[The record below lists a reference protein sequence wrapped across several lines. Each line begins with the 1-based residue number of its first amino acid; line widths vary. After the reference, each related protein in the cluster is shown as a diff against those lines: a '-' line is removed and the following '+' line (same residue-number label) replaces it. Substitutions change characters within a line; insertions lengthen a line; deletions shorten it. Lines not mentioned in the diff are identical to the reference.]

1 MEALMEPLVQKI
13 KKGEFFMVNTGAT
26 LYLATKNETVRGWVE
41 CRSVYYDS
49 ARKLKFNTNTDALTV
64 VDPEEDM

>member
-1 MEALMEPLVQKI
+1 
-13 KKGEFFMVNTGAT
+13 
-26 LYLATKNETVRGWVE
+26 VE

>member
-1 MEALMEPLVQKI
+1 
-13 KKGEFFMVNTGAT
+13 MVNTGAT